1 MGLFKPGAIQ
11 GRTPTWGGEGEANP
25 EGRWRCFEY
34 GELLKRDKPSLEG
47 LWLKDESLEDCAS
60 LPDPDVLAAEIVEDL
75 QDALDQVAGIAAAL
89 RGPGT
94 VEPK

>member
-1 MGLFKPGAIQ
+1 M
-11 GRTPTWGGEGEANP
+11 GGEGEANP

-47 LWLKDESLEDCAS
+47 LWLKDESLEDSAS
-60 LPDPDVLAAEIVEDL
+60 LPNPDVLAAEIVEDL

-94 VEPK
+94 VEP

>member
-1 MGLFKPGAIQ
+1 MGLFKPGAIHA
-11 GRTPTWGGEGEANP
+11 RTPTWGGEGEANP

-47 LWLKDESLEDCAS
+47 LWLKDESLEDSAS

-94 VEPK
+94 VKPK

>member
-1 MGLFKPGAIQ
+1 M
-11 GRTPTWGGEGEANP
+11 
-25 EGRWRCFEY
+25 
-34 GELLKRDKPSLEG
+34 
-47 LWLKDESLEDCAS
+47 
-60 LPDPDVLAAEIVEDL
+60 LAAEIVEDL